1 MTLKKA
7 EESWNFVY
15 VMMWPN
21 REEVIDDL
29 VNKEIKIEPM
39 GRSAEDA
46 HMTSISTSF
55 FFFKV
60 LGEVVNKGDM

>member
-1 MTLKKA
+1 MTR
-7 EESWNFVY
+7 
-15 VMMWPN
+15 PN
-21 REEVIDDL
+21 REEVVDDL
-29 VNKEIKIEPM
+29 VNTEMKIEPM

-46 HMTSISTSF
+46 HVTSILTSF